1 MNELV
6 HVPVARPPMDPR
18 HQAASALQTF
28 STTGGLLAIVFAS
41 LWLVV
46 GGSLGFAGLLAA
58 IGVEVVLVVHLLRR
72 RRRAVEVIRR
82 SDDAVALLNQGRVD
96 EAAAEFDRLLSDSVE
111 SPRIHVLML
120 YNRGVAEM
128 YLGNVDE
135 AIAILDAAV
144 RSRWFKAWKPIYGG
158 QAYQA
163 LAVAH
168 VYAGRLDEAR
178 FMATAA
184 HRELSEAKRLL
195 MLPVDTMILA
205 REGRF
210 DESLALLVQ
219 YAAAAEGL
227 LLPNSMRALRML
239 KAFLLSLSDPT
250 AERHREMLEL
260 VRSAWPQRPL
270 EYRAMA
276 YTWPA
281 FQQFLS
287 THGVPW

>member
-1 MNELV
+1 
-6 HVPVARPPMDPR
+6 
-18 HQAASALQTF
+18 
-28 STTGGLLAIVFAS
+28 
-41 LWLVV
+41 
-46 GGSLGFAGLLAA
+46 
-58 IGVEVVLVVHLLRR
+58 
-72 RRRAVEVIRR
+72 
-82 SDDAVALLNQGRVD
+82 
-96 EAAAEFDRLLSDSVE
+96 
-111 SPRIHVLML
+111 
-120 YNRGVAEM
+120 
-128 YLGNVDE
+128 
-135 AIAILDAAV
+135 
-144 RSRWFKAWKPIYGG
+144 
-158 QAYQA
+158 
-163 LAVAH
+163 
-168 VYAGRLDEAR
+168 
-178 FMATAA
+178 MATAA

>member
-1 MNELV
+1 MNDLV
-6 HVPVARPPMDPR
+6 HIPAARPPMDPR
-18 HQAASALQTF
+18 HQPASALQAI
-28 STTGGLLAIVFAS
+28 STTGGLLAAVFVA

-46 GGSLGFAGLLAA
+46 GGGLGLAWLLGA
-58 IGVEVVLVVHLLRR
+58 IGLEVALLVHLARR
-72 RRRAVEVIRR
+72 RKRAVEVIRR

-120 YNRGVAEM
+120 YNRGVSEL

-135 AIAILDAAV
+135 AIAILDSAI
-144 RSRWFKAWKPIYGG
+144 RSKWFKAWKRIYGG

-163 LAVAH
+163 LAVSY

-178 FMATAA
+178 YVASMA
-184 HRELSEAKRLL
+184 HKELSEAKRLL

-210 DESLALLVQ
+210 EESLKLLVQ
-219 YAAAAEGL
+219 YSAAAEGL

-239 KAFLLSLSDPT
+239 KAFLLSLSDP
-250 AERHREMLEL
+250 AAVRQQEMADLI
-260 VRSAWPQRPL
+260 RSAWPQRQV
-270 EYRAMA
+270 EYRSMA
-276 YTWPA
+276 YTWPE
-281 FQQFLS
+281 FQHFLNA
-287 THGVPW
+287 HGVPW

>member
-18 HQAASALQTF
+18 HQPASALLNIT
-28 STTGGLLAIVFAS
+28 TTGGLLAIVFAT

-46 GGSLGFAGLLAA
+46 GGSVGFVGLLAA
-58 IGVEVVLVVHLLRR
+58 IGLEGVLLVHLIRR

-82 SDDAVALLNQGRVD
+82 SDDAVALLNQGRID
-96 EAAAEFDRLLSDSVE
+96 EATAEFDRLLSDSVE

-120 YNRGVAEM
+120 YNRGVAEL

-135 AIAILDAAV
+135 AIAILNAAI
-144 RSRWFKAWKPIYGG
+144 RSRWFSAWQRIYGG

-163 LAVAH
+163 LAISY

-178 FMATAA
+178 YVASMA

-195 MLPVDTMILA
+195 MLPVDAMILA

-219 YAAAAEGL
+219 YSGAAEGL

-250 AERHREMLEL
+250 AERRNEMQEL
-260 VRSAWPQRPL
+260 VRSAWPQRPV

-276 YTWPA
+276 YTWPE
-281 FQQFLS
+281 FQHFLS
-287 THGVPW
+287 TQGVPW

>member
-6 HVPVARPPMDPR
+6 QIPVARPPMDPR
-18 HQAASALQTF
+18 HQAASALQSFT
-28 STTGGLLAIVFAS
+28 TTGGLLAIVFAMV
-41 LWLVV
+41 WLVV
-46 GGSLGFAGLLAA
+46 GGTIGFAGLLAA
-58 IGVEVVLVVHLLRR
+58 IGVEVALLVHVLRR
-72 RRRAVEVIRR
+72 RRRAVSIIRR

-96 EAAAEFDRLLSDSVE
+96 EAAAEFDRLLSESVE

-128 YLGNVDE
+128 YLGNVEE
-135 AIAILDAAV
+135 AIAILDASI
-144 RSRWFKAWKPIYGG
+144 RSHWFKAWKPIYGG

-168 VYAGRLDEAR
+168 LYAGRLDEAR
-178 FMATAA
+178 LIGTLA
-184 HRELSEAKRLL
+184 HQELSEAKRLL

-210 DESLALLVQ
+210 DEALGLLVQ

-250 AERHREMLEL
+250 AERHQEMQEL

-276 YTWPA
+276 YTWPQ
-281 FQQFLS
+281 FQQFLN
-287 THGVPW
+287 TQGVPW

>member
-1 MNELV
+1 MNDLV
-6 HVPVARPPMDPR
+6 QIPVARPPMDPR
-18 HQAASALQTF
+18 HQAASALQSFT
-28 STTGGLLAIVFAS
+28 TTGGLLAIVFAMV
-41 LWLVV
+41 WLVV
-46 GGSLGFAGLLAA
+46 GGTIGFAGLLAA
-58 IGVEVVLVVHLLRR
+58 IGVEVALLVHVLRR
-72 RRRAVEVIRR
+72 RRRAVSIIRR

-96 EAAAEFDRLLSDSVE
+96 EAASEFDRLLSESVE

-128 YLGNVDE
+128 YLGNVEE
-135 AIAILDAAV
+135 AIAILDASI
-144 RSRWFKAWKPIYGG
+144 RSHWFKAWKPIYGG

-168 VYAGRLDEAR
+168 LYAGRLDEAR
-178 FMATAA
+178 FIGTLA
-184 HRELSEAKRLL
+184 HQELSEAKRLL

-210 DESLALLVQ
+210 DEALGLLVQ

-250 AERHREMLEL
+250 AERHQEMQEL

-276 YTWPA
+276 YTWPQ
-281 FQQFLS
+281 FQQFLN
-287 THGVPW
+287 TQGVPW